1 MEVRTEKIKDII
13 KILAAKFLQIE
24 SNRTSLI
31 TVTDVIISDDG
42 KSAKILFSVFPENK
56 EEGVL
61 DFVRR
66 KRSEFRQYVKDNSRL
81 MRIPFFDFVI
91 DIGEKNR
98 QKIDRISNS
107 VQ

>member
-13 KILAAKFLQIE
+13 KTLAAQFLQIE
-24 SNRTSLI
+24 SNGTSLI
-31 TVTDVIISDDG
+31 TVTDVVISDDG
-42 KSAKILFSVFPENK
+42 KSARILFSVFPEGK
-56 EEGVL
+56 EKGVL
-61 DFVRR
+61 DFVKR

-81 MRIPFFDFVI
+81 MRIPFFDFII

-98 QKIDRISNS
+98 QNIDRISNS

>member
-13 KILAAKFLQIE
+13 KTLGAQFLQME

-31 TVTDVIISDDG
+31 TVTDVLLSDDG

-56 EEGVL
+56 EDAVL
-61 DFVRR
+61 DFTKR

-98 QKIDRISNS
+98 QNIDRISNS

>member
-13 KILAAKFLQIE
+13 KILAAKFLQVE
-24 SNRTSLI
+24 SNHTSLI
-31 TVTDVIISDDG
+31 TVTDVVISDDG
-42 KSAKILFSVFPENK
+42 KSAKILFSVFPEDK
-56 EEGVL
+56 EDGVL
-61 DFVRR
+61 DFVKR

-98 QKIDRISNS
+98 QNIDRISNN